1 MNLMNRCHASPQ
13 VTPSAIQVLGMSFLG
28 IQEKTRME
36 RTLGKEAIETHAVL
50 TRRNAENTR
59 AIVIQ
64 IQSVMAH

>member
-1 MNLMNRCHASPQ
+1 MNLMNWCHASPQ
-13 VTPSAIQVLGMSFLG
+13 GIPSAIPVLGMTSLG

-50 TRRNAENTR
+50 IRRNAENTKV
-59 AIVIQ
+59 IVIQ

>member
-1 MNLMNRCHASPQ
+1 MNLMNWCHAKPQ
-13 VTPSAIQVLGMSFLG
+13 GTPSAIQVLGMTSLG

-50 TRRNAENTR
+50 IRRNAGNTK